1 MCVCVGWGG
10 GGGGFFY
17 LQITK
22 RRLCGLVAVA
32 DSCQGKKDNYIY
44 SILDILTRPIEYS
57 PIFNS
62 CYSTVRGRALMAV
75 KFKLAMKNS

>member
-1 MCVCVGWGG
+1 MCVWGGVGGGG

-44 SILDILTRPIEYS
+44 SILDILSQDPLNIL
-57 PIFNS
+57 P
-62 CYSTVRGRALMAV
+62 YSTVVIQQCVGGR
-75 KFKLAMKNS
+75 